1 MEKGKKKNCY
11 LNNTKYPL
19 PDFQMHSEQKKSYQT
34 MTPEKKLQVAM
45 DLYYSA
51 KEIKAAGLK
60 RQHPEWSTEK
70 INQKVREIFLY
81 ART

>member
-1 MEKGKKKNCY
+1 
-11 LNNTKYPL
+11 
-19 PDFQMHSEQKKSYQT
+19 MHPEQKKSYQT

-51 KEIKAAGLK
+51 REIKAAGLK
-60 RQHPEWSTEK
+60 RQHPEWSSEK
-70 INQKVREIFLY
+70 IDQKVREIFLY

>member
-1 MEKGKKKNCY
+1 MPTY
-11 LNNTKYPL
+11 RIL
-19 PDFQMHSEQKKSYQT
+19 MHPEQKKSYQA
-34 MTPEKKLQVAM
+34 MTPEQKLQVAM
-45 DLYYSA
+45 GLYHSA
-51 KEIKAAGLK
+51 KDLKAAGLK

>member
-1 MEKGKKKNCY
+1 MEY
-11 LNNTKYPL
+11 SRLPL
-19 PDFQMHSEQKKSYQT
+19 TFIHTVTNMVDTENHPPEQEK
-34 MTPEKKLQVAM
+34 PEKKLQLAL

-51 KEIKAAGLK
+51 RELKAAGLK
-60 RQHPEWSTEK
+60 RQHPDWSTEK

>member
-1 MEKGKKKNCY
+1 
-11 LNNTKYPL
+11 
-19 PDFQMHSEQKKSYQT
+19 MHPEQKKSYQA
-34 MTPEKKLQVAM
+34 MTPEKKLRVAS

-51 KEIKAAGLK
+51 RELKAAGLK
-60 RQHPEWSTEK
+60 RRHPDWSAEK